1 MTACLWRQV
10 QRQNFRDL
18 SELIT
23 FLEIDESSREKL
35 LNNPSFSLNLP
46 RRLASKIQKNN
57 INDPILR
64 QFVALKEETLFDPS
78 FKEDP
83 VNDKAFKKKGRLLH
97 KYQGRALL
105 VTTGACAMHCR
116 YCFRKNFDY
125 GGDTYFFDD
134 ELSIIKDDDTIKEI
148 ILSGGDPLSLSNQA
162 LKKLINDL
170 EGIPHIK
177 RLRFHTRFPIG
188 IPERIDDEF
197 LAILASTRFQVWI
210 VIHTNHPNELDDD
223 VLLALKKVLKLGIA
237 ILNQS
242 VLLKGVNDSFD
253 VLKKLFENLVDN
265 GILPYYLHQLDPV
278 QGAMHFEVPRSEG
291 LFIIEQLKASLPG
304 FAVPKYVQEIPFA
317 PNKVTLHF

>member
-170 EGIPHIK
+170 EEIPHIK

>member
-57 INDPILR
+57 IKDPILR

>member
-10 QRQNFRDL
+10 QRQNFREL
-18 SELIT
+18 SELIS
-23 FLEIDESSREKL
+23 FLEIDEVSREKL
-35 LNNPSFSLNLP
+35 LNKPSFSLNLP

-64 QFVALKEETLFDPS
+64 QFVALKEETFFDPS
-78 FKEDP
+78 FKDDP

-116 YCFRKNFDY
+116 YCFRKNFEY
-125 GGDTYFFDD
+125 GGDTFFFDE
-134 ELSIIKDDDTIKEI
+134 ELSIIKDDETIKEI

-162 LKKLINDL
+162 LKKLVNDL
-170 EGIPHIK
+170 EEISHIK

-188 IPERIDDEF
+188 IPERIDDE
-197 LAILASTRFQVWI
+197 LLTILASTRFQVWV

-223 VLLALKKVLKLGIA
+223 VLLALKKILKLGIPV
-237 ILNQS
+237 LNQS
-242 VLLKGVNDSFD
+242 VLLKGINDSFD
-253 VLKKLFENLVDN
+253 VLKKLFETFVDN

-278 QGAMHFEVPRSEG
+278 QGAMHFEVSINEG
-291 LFIIEQLKASLPG
+291 LFILEQLKASLAG

-317 PNKVTLHF
+317 PNKVTL